1 MGRHVFKLPDVGEG
15 TAEAELVGWHVK
27 VGDRVEED
35 QILAD
40 IMTDKA
46 TVELT
51 SPVAGVV
58 TALHGE
64 PGVMSP
70 VGSALVEFEVE
81 DAGNASAESS
91 SPFPLEGGR
100 AGDGGGGTLPHVSP
114 QDSADASVS
123 DRTHPAATPTQ
134 PSPLEGEG
142 SNTALAGNYVFKL
155 PDVGEGT
162 AEAELVAWH
171 VKVGDAV
178 EEDQL
183 LAEVMTDKATVELT
197 SPVSGTVAAL
207 HGEAGHQVPVGGP
220 LVSFDVAGKGNR
232 PAAPVAAPTS
242 PSTASRS
249 PSPVASA
256 TGEDKVAAASPPRPK
271 DGEGDRASGGGAV
284 AASPARTAQ
293 TPGVRPLASPA
304 VRKRARDLGIELQ
317 SVAGSGPAGRIDHA
331 DLDAFLATGGQLPS
345 APGASPSSAYTRAEG
360 TTEVRIIGLRRKIAE
375 KMAESVRRIP
385 HITYVEEIDVTAL
398 EELRAHLNARGKTTG
413 KAKLNV
419 LPFIARAIVVA
430 LRDQPQINSTYD
442 DEAGI
447 LTQHAAVH
455 LGIAA
460 QTPNGLMVPVVRHAE
475 SRDPYDTALEI
486 ARVSGAAKD
495 GSAKREE
502 LSGSTI
508 TITSL
513 GTLGGLVHTP
523 IINHPEVAI
532 VGPNKIEERV
542 VVRDGQMVVRK
553 MMNLSSSFDHR
564 IVDGHDAAVFVQRIK
579 GLLEHPA
586 TLWMD

>member
-1 MGRHVFKLPDVGEG
+1 MDRFVFKLPDVGEG

-27 VGDRVEED
+27 VGDVVSED
-35 QILAD
+35 QIVAD
-40 IMTDKA
+40 VMTDKA
-46 TVELT
+46 TVEIT
-51 SPVAGVV
+51 APVSGKV

-64 PGVMSP
+64 PGAMVP
-70 VGSALVEFEVE
+70 VRGPLVEFEVE
-81 DAGNASAESS
+81 GAGNAEAEAPQNPSVTAQERRATSPSAAANREEMIA
-91 SPFPLEGGR
+91 SP
-100 AGDGGGGTLPHVSP
+100 PHGS
-114 QDSADASVS
+114 
-123 DRTHPAATPTQ
+123 
-134 PSPLEGEG
+134 GEG
-142 SNTALAGNYVFKL
+142 DREAVEGFSDTSPAGTYVFKL

-171 VKVGDAV
+171 VQVGDSV
-178 EEDQL
+178 EEDQI
-183 LAEVMTDKATVELT
+183 LADVMTDKATVEIT
-197 SPVSGTVAAL
+197 SPVAGRVVAL
-207 HGEAGHQVPVGGP
+207 HGEAGKASPVGGP
-220 LVSFDVAGKGNR
+220 LVTFAVDGAGNVA
-232 PAAPVAAPTS
+232 AAPVQAPVPTQAPAPVPLVASDLKPEVAPRAQRDAGASGPTS
-242 PSTASRS
+242 PGARA
-249 PSPVASA
+249 PAL
-256 TGEDKVAAASPPRPK
+256 TGRAA
-271 DGEGDRASGGGAV
+271 GE
-284 AASPARTAQ
+284 
-293 TPGVRPLASPA
+293 RPLASPA
-304 VRKRARDLGIELQ
+304 VRNRARDLGVDL
-317 SVAGSGPAGRIDHA
+317 VFVPGTGPAGRITHE
-331 DLDAFLATGGQLPS
+331 DLDGFLSRGAA
-345 APGASPSSAYTRAEG
+345 APVAASSDRGSTYARAEG

-398 EELRAHLNARGKTTG
+398 EELRAHLNATKS
-413 KAKLNV
+413 KDQPKLNV

-430 LRDQPQINSTYD
+430 LRDQPQINATYD
-442 DEAGI
+442 DEAGV

-475 SRDPYDTALEI
+475 ARDPYDTALEI

-513 GTLGGLVHTP
+513 GTLGGVVHTP

-532 VGPNKIEERV
+532 VGPNKIAERV

-586 TLWMD
+586 TLWMG

>member
-1 MGRHVFKLPDVGEG
+1 MGRYVFKLPDVGEG

-27 VGDRVEED
+27 VGDTVSED
-35 QILAD
+35 QLLAD
-40 IMTDKA
+40 VMTDKA

-51 SPVAGVV
+51 SPVSGVV

-70 VGSALVEFEVE
+70 VGGPLVEFEIE
-81 DAGNASAESS
+81 GAGNASAE
-91 SPFPLEGGR
+91 PEPAPVAEPELE
-100 AGDGGGGTLPHVSP
+100 A
-114 QDSADASVS
+114 A
-123 DRTHPAATPTQ
+123 PALEAPEVEDVIEAAPTAT
-134 PSPLEGEG
+134 
-142 SNTALAGNYVFKL
+142 AAGNYVFKL

-171 VKVGDAV
+171 VAVGDMV

-197 SPVSGTVAAL
+197 SPVSGRVAAL
-207 HGEAGHQVPVGGP
+207 YGEVGKASAVGGA
-220 LVSFDVAGKGNR
+220 LVGFDVEGAGNMAAAPK
-232 PAAPVAAPTS
+232 PAPVPAPAPAPAAAPAPKVEAPKAKPAPAAEAAPVA
-242 PSTASRS
+242 R
-249 PSPVASA
+249 
-256 TGEDKVAAASPPRPK
+256 K
-271 DGEGDRASGGGAV
+271 
-284 AASPARTAQ
+284 AQ

-304 VRKRARDLGIELQ
+304 VRKRARELGLELQ
-317 SVAGSGPAGRIDHA
+317 FVPGSGPAGRIEHG
-331 DLDAFLATGGQLPS
+331 DLDAFVAHGARGPS
-345 APGASPSSAYTRAEG
+345 EHGASPLSTYAKAEG

-385 HITYVEEIDVTAL
+385 HITYVEEIDMTAL
-398 EELRAHLNARGKTTG
+398 EELRAHLNAQAKQTG
-413 KAKLNV
+413 KPKLNV

-430 LRDQPQINSTYD
+430 LRGQPQINATYD
-442 DEAGI
+442 DEGGV

-475 SRDPYDTALEI
+475 ARDPYDTATEI

-513 GTLGGLVHTP
+513 GTLGGVVHTP

-542 VVRDGQMVVRK
+542 VVRNGQMVVRK

-586 TLWMD
+586 TLWMG